1 MIEEEDIGHVIEK
14 NAIEDEGIS
23 IQPLIKKKVTINEE
37 NNTEKIIEEIKSNV
51 VKDTILLKNEFC
63 LNLIKLV
70 SVLVSRGIFK
80 PNEVGNVG
88 RSYVEF
94 KSQLNLNEDDIESYI
109 KISSLNNFKILIEIG
124 ISRGAYVL
132 DELADVG
139 DVYNNLVEL
148 LNIN

>member
-14 NAIEDEGIS
+14 NAIEDEGIN

>member
-94 KSQLNLNEDDIESYI
+94 KSQLNLKEDDIESNI

>member
-1 MIEEEDIGHVIEK
+1 MIEEENIGHVIEK

-51 VKDTILLKNEFC
+51 VKDTILLKNEIC

>member
-51 VKDTILLKNEFC
+51 VKDTILLKNEIC